1 MNFKELFK
9 KHHKRLVLEG
19 VLSSA
24 LLGLMTGFFVTG
36 TLASLAWCFGFGNI
50 ALALGVGVGIA
61 IATSTAAYFLRYRP
75 TEKDVARRIDSLGL
89 EERAITM
96 LELRE
101 DDSLLAIKQRE
112 DTFYSVKATES
123 KKMKLLLSTL
133 MIMLTSVALVFAAF
147 ATTVLG
153 LSEAGVIPNA
163 EELFGGEVGDWIEI
177 SYYADEG
184 GEILGD
190 DNQLLP
196 PGADTTP
203 VVAVADD
210 GWMFLCWDDGSTAP
224 ERYETGVDKNMIYTA
239 IFIEIDGEDGDDG
252 SFTEDGD
259 LAVGLPDEIPSME
272 MLPSDEMTSPPQSSP
287 DSNDPS
293 GTPDPNGAGGKWNDA
308 NQFID
313 GNQYYRDQ
321 LDMYYEL
328 ALEIFKDGGEIP
340 PELREFFEN
349 YFDSI

>member
-1 MNFKELFK
+1 MNFKKLFK
-9 KHHKRLVLEG
+9 KQHKRLILEG

-24 LLGLMTGFFVTG
+24 LLGLAVGSLSTGI
-36 TLASLAWCFGFGNI
+36 LAVLGWCFGFGSMI
-50 ALALGVGVGIA
+50 LSIGIGAGIA
-61 IATSTAAYFLRYRP
+61 VATGTAAYFLRYRP

-101 DDSLLAIKQRE
+101 DDSLIAIKQRE
-112 DTFYSVKATES
+112 DTFYSIRSAEN

-133 MIMLTSVALVFAAF
+133 MITLTSVALVFAAF

-163 EELFGGEVGDWIEI
+163 EKLFGGEVGDWIEI

-190 DNQLLP
+190 DLQLLY
-196 PGADTTP
+196 PGESSTP

-210 GWMFLCWDDGSTAP
+210 GWIFLCWDDGLSSP
-224 ERYETGVDKNMIYTA
+224 ERYESNVDRHMSYTA
-239 IFIEIDGEDGDDG
+239 IFIKIDDGDSDDEQG
-252 SFTEDGD
+252 VGGD
-259 LAVGLPDEIPSME
+259 LATNLPDEIPSME
-272 MLPSDEMTSPPQSSP
+272 MLPPDEMTSPPQSSP
-287 DSNDPS
+287 DTNNPS
-293 GTPDPNGAGGKWNDA
+293 GTPDPDGAGGKWDDA

-321 LDMYYEL
+321 LEMYYEL